1 MPVSVK
7 RVYEPAARGDGVRV
21 LVDRLWPRGLSKAEA
36 AVDEWFRDIAPSN
49 QLRKWF
55 HAQPENWPTFRER
68 YLRELAAPEAQEHL
82 HALYALARS
91 RKHLTLLYASRNHK
105 QNNATVL
112 KDILEGT
119 SRGPA
124 AAFSATTKLG
134 KGKFGTHR

>member
-7 RVYEPAARGDGVRV
+7 RVYEPAARGDGIRV

-55 HAQPENWPTFRER
+55 HAQPEEWATFRKR
-68 YLRELAAPEAQEHL
+68 YLSELAAPEAEQHL
-82 HALYALARS
+82 QALCALARS
-91 RKHLTLLYASRNHK
+91 RKQITLLYASKNQK

-119 SRGPA
+119 SRVPA
-124 AAFSATTKLG
+124 AASGATTKLG
-134 KGKFGTHR
+134 KGKFGSHR

>member
-55 HAQPENWPTFRER
+55 HAQPKNWATFRKR
-68 YLRELAAPEAQEHL
+68 YLSELSAPEVQEHL
-82 HALYALARS
+82 HALYALAQS
-91 RKHLTLLYASRNHK
+91 RKQLTLLYASKNQK

-112 KDILEGT
+112 KDILEGM
-119 SRGPA
+119 SRVPA
-124 AAFSATTKLG
+124 ASRTATKLG
-134 KGKFGTHR
+134 KGKLGTRR